1 MRIRTVFFLVLA
13 FICLVFLY
21 YQRAILTPFIIAA
34 IFAYIFNPLVNFFS
48 HKIKLPRTLS
58 VIIIYV
64 LIVSIISACV
74 YFIAQVF
81 IAESNEFRS
90 SINTYISN
98 ARSDINLLPFP
109 LRNSLY
115 QTLESLRNA
124 DFLKVDSLFSLFP
137 RAFTGLISLIIF
149 LVSSFYFLKE
159 GKGLMERLLVF
170 VPKAYKIEVEILL
183 RKINT
188 VLGGYLR
195 GQIFIV
201 IFLSFV
207 LFIALSI
214 LGVKFALILA
224 VFSGIAEIIPWIG
237 PIVATVVAVVS
248 ILLTGGS
255 STFHL
260 PPVQTAI
267 IVVIIYFVV
276 RQIQDYL
283 IMPHILG
290 RITKL
295 HPVVVLFAVLVGEH
309 SAGILGLL
317 LAVPVAAV
325 LKILL
330 EFSVDTINDQDL
342 VEQVKKKS

>member
-1 MRIRTVFFLVLA
+1 
-13 FICLVFLY
+13 
-21 YQRAILTPFIIAA
+21 
-34 IFAYIFNPLVNFFS
+34 
-48 HKIKLPRTLS
+48 
-58 VIIIYV
+58 
-64 LIVSIISACV
+64 
-74 YFIAQVF
+74 
-81 IAESNEFRS
+81 
-90 SINTYISN
+90 
-98 ARSDINLLPFP
+98 
-109 LRNSLY
+109 
-115 QTLESLRNA
+115 
-124 DFLKVDSLFSLFP
+124 
-137 RAFTGLISLIIF
+137 
-149 LVSSFYFLKE
+149 
-159 GKGLMERLLVF
+159 MERLLVF

-207 LFIALSI
+207 LYIALSI

-224 VFSGIAEIIPWIG
+224 IFSGIAEIIPWIG
-237 PIVATVVAVVS
+237 PIVATALAVVS

-255 STFHL
+255 TTFNL
-260 PPVQTAI
+260 PPVQTAV
-267 IVVIIYFVV
+267 IVVVIYFVV

-290 RITKL
+290 KITKL

-309 SAGILGLL
+309 SAGVLGLL

-330 EFSVDTINDQDL
+330 EFFVDTVNDQDL
-342 VEQVKKKS
+342 EANKKPGR